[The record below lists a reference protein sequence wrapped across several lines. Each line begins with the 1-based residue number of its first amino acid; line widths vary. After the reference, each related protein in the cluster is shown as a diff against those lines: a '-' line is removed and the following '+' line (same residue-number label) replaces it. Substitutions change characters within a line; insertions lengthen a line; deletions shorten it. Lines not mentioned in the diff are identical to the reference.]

1 MHACKRQICRLAAK
15 HGKGEERE
23 IKVQIKVLTR
33 HYEGFE
39 SLHNIMTG
47 KGQLQMYFKMSL
59 GQFEALLQTLALN
72 LKKRE
77 QHQHGHCCPG
87 SLAVSLRKAKLLVLF
102 VKINLSMKKR
112 LLFSQPDVHILFGK
126 TSDHSAM
133 SAVYF

>member
-1 MHACKRQICRLAAK
+1 MHACMHACKRQICRLAVK
-15 HGKGEERE
+15 QGKGEERE

-72 LKKRE
+72 LKKE
-77 QHQHGHCCPG
+77 SSTNMDTAVLEVLW
-87 SLAVSLRKAKLLVLF
+87 SL
-102 VKINLSMKKR
+102 
-112 LLFSQPDVHILFGK
+112 
-126 TSDHSAM
+126 
-133 SAVYF
+133 